1 MNLTNIPQR
10 NPDIAYEK
18 VGEESIL
25 LSLTSGAHYTLND
38 TGTMFWDL
46 IDGKRTIAVCAAEIA
61 IEYNAVPEIVEA
73 DLLELAVEFKS
84 EKLIDI
90 LGT

>member
-1 MNLTNIPQR
+1 MQLTNIPQR

-38 TGTMFWDL
+38 TGTMFWEL
-46 IDGKRTIAVCAAEIA
+46 IDGKRSIADCAAEIA
-61 IEYNAVPEIVEA
+61 SEYDVEPEIVEA
-73 DLLELAVEFKS
+73 DLLELATEFKS

-90 LGT
+90 

>member
-1 MNLTNIPQR
+1 MQLTDIPQR

-38 TGTMFWDL
+38 TGTMFWEL
-46 IDGKRTIAVCAAEIA
+46 VDGQRSIADCAAEIA
-61 IEYNAVPEIVEA
+61 GEYDVEPDVVEA

-84 EKLIDI
+84 EKLIDF
-90 LGT
+90 

>member
-1 MNLTNIPQR
+1 MQLTDIPQR

-38 TGTMFWDL
+38 TGTMFWEL
-46 IDGKRTIAVCAAEIA
+46 VDGQRSIADCAAEIA
-61 IEYNAVPEIVEA
+61 SEYDVEPDVVEA

-84 EKLIDI
+84 EKLIDF
-90 LGT
+90 

>member
-1 MNLTNIPQR
+1 MHLTDIPQR

-38 TGTMFWDL
+38 TGTMFWEL
-46 IDGKRTIAVCAAEIA
+46 VDGQRSIADCAAEIA
-61 IEYNAVPEIVEA
+61 SEYDVEPDVVEA

-84 EKLIDI
+84 EKLIDF
-90 LGT
+90 